1 MVAALPFGGGGEDG
15 VEVEGGVLPPE
26 GGDGAAPPEGGDGP
40 PEGGD
45 GVPEGGD
52 GVPPATVTAS
62 FMP

>member
-1 MVAALPFGGGGEDG
+1 MPFGGGGEDG
-15 VEVEGGVLPPE
+15 VEDAGGVLPPE
-26 GGDGAAPPEGGDGP
+26 AGGEGAAP

-52 GVPPATVTAS
+52 GVVAEAETVTAS